1 MKNKKLYKIIIPIFI
16 AIILIIIILFKLFT
30 SYSFTLYL
38 NWGVKIPLSIDYSI
52 TYEKDSGESF
62 HGDGVFYDVLS
73 YENEKAYQIFSTGQ
87 QRHHLAKT
95 TK

>member
-38 NWGVKIPLSIDYSI
+38 NCGVKIPLSIDYSI

-73 YENEKAYQIFSTGQ
+73 YENEKSISDF
-87 QRHHLAKT
+87 LNWT
-95 TK
+95 TKAPLS

>member
-38 NWGVKIPLSIDYSI
+38 NCGVKIPLSIDYSI

-73 YENEKAYQIFSTGQ
+73 KKKKKSISDFLNW
-87 QRHHLAKT
+87 T
-95 TK
+95 TKAPLS